1 VLYQALETVD
11 TDVVRYKVQKD
22 IQTETED
29 TETDKWTDTYNSI
42 IAFRRRN
49 SSFFLQNPKNKNTE
63 VIRVDR

>member
-1 VLYQALETVD
+1 MLYQALETVD